1 MNEVIPLRKFLSL
14 LAVLLL
20 LCGCAEV
27 PEETVP
33 EYVLTAGERAEFR
46 KKIEPLYQQ
55 YCGEY
60 MDLVDQI
67 RNG

>member
-1 MNEVIPLRKFLSL
+1 M
-14 LAVLLL
+14 AALLL